1 MNHVKEIE
9 LFEKKNFKDW
19 TKYNNYLSE
28 KYSDEE
34 GFSIG
39 SRNNVV
45 SIFSESNH
53 ITISIKYDYTIS
65 NIALLKLCKDFE
77 HLKSNGNVTFKVYP
91 STNQMKGI
99 KTVVFEAYDVP
110 KSYFDQIDMEMEAKK
125 FNI

>member
-1 MNHVKEIE
+1 MKHVKEIE

-19 TKYNNYLSE
+19 NKYTIYLSE

-45 SIFSESNH
+45 TIFSESNQ
-53 ITISIKYDYTIS
+53 ITISIKYNYTVS
-65 NIALLKLCKDFE
+65 NIALLKLYKDFE
-77 HLKSNGNVTFKVYP
+77 NLTFKIYP
-91 STNQMKGI
+91 STNQMKGL
-99 KTVVFEAYDVP
+99 KAVGFEVYDVP